1 MITFQHI
8 VCATKKILKTG
19 EKNMSVYF
27 NKKDELK
34 EKAVSHYKVNNPRP
48 R

>member
-1 MITFQHI
+1 M
-8 VCATKKILKTG
+8 CNKKILKTG